1 MPTANGL
8 VVFLAPLFVACT
20 SGRRAGLLAVLL
32 AALAAC
38 TPGIDAGQARLCR
51 AVIPALN
58 AEGSAIELVRTQ
70 PLGGQQGV
78 RVDYRVQS
86 PAGPRSRFLECR
98 FAGARQ
104 AGPEQTGPEQTGPE
118 QTGPEQTGL
127 AGVTTEDGPLGD
139 LRLYVLKR
147 FWLGPDAASVDPEPV
162 SNAAAAPA
170 LPRGLAIGLQHA
182 IFALPPIAIYALLA
196 AAYSLIYGLVGRI
209 NLAFGELAA
218 VAGYAALLGFA
229 IWGALPGETPAL
241 LLAVVLALSAA
252 TMHGVVVGRLLFAPL
267 FRAPGQHVLIGSIAL
282 AIVLQE
288 YLRLSQGAKLIW
300 VRPMFNTPYAV
311 ARSGDF
317 VVTFTPVALAAAC
330 LCLLAAVGVIGLL
343 KVSRFGRAWRACA
356 DDPTAAAL
364 FGIDHRLLLIKTFA
378 LASVLAGLAGYVVT
392 IYYGAFGYAGG
403 IVLGLKSLLA
413 AVAGGI
419 GRVGGAFLGG
429 VLIGV
434 LEQAWSAVFPI
445 EFRDLAIFVLL
456 IVLLVLRP
464 SGLFGW
470 GETLPQRP
478 APGLR

>member
-1 MPTANGL
+1 MSAANQLLVRLGQGGRQGALRVGL
-8 VVFLAPLFVACT
+8 V
-20 SGRRAGLLAVLL
+20 AVLL
-32 AALAAC
+32 AALAGCA
-38 TPGIDAGQARLCR
+38 PGIDAGQARLCR

-58 AEGSAIELVRTQ
+58 RDASAIEIVRTA
-70 PLGGQQGV
+70 PLAAADGV
-78 RVDYRVQS
+78 RVDYRVKA
-86 PAGPRSRFLECR
+86 PAGQKNRFLECR
-98 FAGARQ
+98 FAGGTE
-104 AGPEQTGPEQTGPE
+104 AGPAR
-118 QTGPEQTGL
+118 TGL
-127 AGVTTEDGPLGD
+127 VGVMTEDGAISD

-147 FWLGPDAASVDPEPV
+147 FWLGPDAAAADPEPI
-162 SNAAAAPA
+162 SNAAEAPA
-170 LPRGLAIGLQHA
+170 LPRGLAIGLQHV

-229 IWGALPGETPAL
+229 IWGALPGQIPAL
-241 LLAVVLALSAA
+241 LLAVLLALSAA
-252 TMHGVVVGRLLFAPL
+252 TVHGIVVGRLLFAPL
-267 FRAPGQHVLIGSIAL
+267 FRAAGQHVLIGSIAL

-288 YLRLSQGAKLIW
+288 YLRLTQGAKLIW
-300 VRPMFNTPYAV
+300 LHPIFNTPYAV

-317 VVTFTPVALAAAC
+317 VVTFTPVALAAAG
-330 LCLLAAVGVIGLL
+330 LCLLAAVGLIGLL
-343 KVSRFGRAWRACA
+343 KASRFGRAWRACA
-356 DDPTAAAL
+356 DDPAAAAL
-364 FGIDHRLLLIKTFA
+364 FGIDHRLLLLKTFA

-392 IYYGAFGYAGG
+392 VYYGAFGYAGG

-434 LEQAWSAVFPI
+434 LESAWSAVFPI

-470 GETLPQRP
+470 GEALPQRP
-478 APGLR
+478 ASGLR

>member
-1 MPTANGL
+1 
-8 VVFLAPLFVACT
+8 LAGCA
-20 SGRRAGLLAVLL
+20 
-32 AALAAC
+32 
-38 TPGIDAGQARLCR
+38 PGIDTGQARLCR
-51 AVIPALN
+51 AVLPALN
-58 AEGSAIELVRTQ
+58 GEASAIEIVRTA
-70 PLGGQQGV
+70 PLTAGHGV
-78 RVDYRVQS
+78 RVDYRVQA
-86 PAGPRSRFLECR
+86 PAGQKRRFLECR
-98 FAGARQ
+98 FAA
-104 AGPEQTGPEQTGPE
+104 AGLERS
-118 QTGPEQTGL
+118 GL
-127 AGVTTEDGPLGD
+127 AGVTTEDGPIGD
-139 LRLYVLKR
+139 LRLYMLKR
-147 FWLGPDAASVDPEPV
+147 FWLGPDAAAADPEPV
-162 SNAAAAPA
+162 SNAAEAPA

-196 AAYSLIYGLVGRI
+196 AAYSLVYGLVGRI

-229 IWGALPGETPAL
+229 IWGALPGQIPGL
-241 LLAVVLALSAA
+241 LLAVVLALAAA
-252 TMHGVVVGRLLFAPL
+252 TVHGVVVGRLLFAPL
-267 FRAPGQHVLIGSIAL
+267 FRAAGQHVLIGSIAL

-288 YLRLSQGAKLIW
+288 YLRLTQGAKLIW
-300 VRPMFNTPYAV
+300 VHPIFNTPYAV

-317 VVTFTPVALAAAC
+317 VVTFTPVALAAAA
-330 LCLLAAVGVIGLL
+330 LCLLAAVGLIGLL
-343 KVSRFGRAWRACA
+343 KASRFGRAWRACA
-356 DDPTAAAL
+356 DDPAAAAL
-364 FGIDHRLLLIKTFA
+364 FGIDHRLLLLKTFA

-392 IYYGAFGYAGG
+392 VYYGAFGYAGG

-434 LEQAWSAVFPI
+434 LESAWSAIFPI

-470 GETLPQRP
+470 GEALPQKP

>member
-1 MPTANGL
+1 MSAGNRL
-8 VVFLAPLFVACT
+8 VVLVAAR
-20 SGRRAGLLAVLL
+20 GGLRAALLVAILAVLL
-32 AALAAC
+32 ASSAGCA
-38 TPGIDAGQARLCR
+38 PGIDAGQGRLCR
-51 AVIPALN
+51 AIIPALN
-58 AEGSAIELVRTQ
+58 GEASAVEIVRTA
-70 PLGGQQGV
+70 PLASGQGV

-86 PAGPRSRFLECR
+86 PSGQRSRFLECR
-98 FAGARQ
+98 FAGGMEA
-104 AGPEQTGPEQTGPE
+104 APER
-118 QTGPEQTGL
+118 TGL
-127 AGVTTEDGPLGD
+127 AGVTTEDGPLGAV
-139 LRLYVLKR
+139 RLYVLKR
-147 FWLGPDAASVDPEPV
+147 FWLGPDAAAADPEPV
-162 SNAAAAPA
+162 SNAAEAPA

-229 IWGALPGETPAL
+229 LWGALPGQTPAL

-252 TMHGVVVGRLLFAPL
+252 TVHGVVVGRLLFAPL
-267 FRAPGQHVLIGSIAL
+267 FRASGQHVLIGSIAL

-288 YLRLSQGAKLIW
+288 YLRLTQGAKLIW
-300 VRPMFNTPYAV
+300 VPPIFNTPYAL

-330 LCLLAAVGVIGLL
+330 LCLLAALGLIGLL
-343 KVSRFGRAWRACA
+343 KASRFGRAWRACA
-356 DDPTAAAL
+356 DDPAAAAL
-364 FGIDHRLLLIKTFA
+364 FGIDHQLLLLKTFA
-378 LASVLAGLAGYVVT
+378 LASGLAGLAGYVVT

-429 VLIGV
+429 ILIGV
-434 LEQAWSAVFPI
+434 LESAWSAIFPI
-445 EFRDLAIFVLL
+445 EFRDLAVFVLL

-464 SGLFGW
+464 NGLLGW
-470 GETLPQRP
+470 GEALPQRP

>member
-1 MPTANGL
+1 MPTTNSL
-8 VVFLAPLFVACT
+8 VVFVTSLFVARK

-32 AALAAC
+32 AALTAC

-58 AEGSAIELVRTQ
+58 VEGSAIELVRTA
-70 PLGGQQGV
+70 PLAGQQGV
-78 RVDYRVQS
+78 RVDYRVHS
-86 PAGPRSRFLECR
+86 PAGQRSRFLECR
-98 FAGARQ
+98 FAGARE
-104 AGPEQTGPEQTGPE
+104 AGPEQA
-118 QTGPEQTGL
+118 GL
-127 AGVTTEDGPLGD
+127 AGVTTEDGPIGD

-147 FWLGPDAASVDPEPV
+147 FWLGPDAATVDPEPV

-267 FRAPGQHVLIGSIAL
+267 FRAAGQHVLIGSIAL

-288 YLRLSQGAKLIW
+288 YLRLTQGAKLIW

-317 VVTFTPVALAAAC
+317 VVTFTPVALAAAG
-330 LCLLAAVGVIGLL
+330 LCLLAAVALIGLL
-343 KVSRFGRAWRACA
+343 KASRFGRAWRACA

-470 GETLPQRP
+470 GETLPQGP
-478 APGLR
+478 TPGLR

>member
-1 MPTANGL
+1 MVLL
-8 VVFLAPLFVACT
+8 VAGEG
-20 SGRRAGLLAVLL
+20 GRQGGLLAILSLL
-32 AALAAC
+32 VALLTGCAA
-38 TPGIDAGQARLCR
+38 GIDAGQARLCR
-51 AVIPALN
+51 AIIPALN
-58 AEGSAIELVRTQ
+58 GEAAAIEIVRTA
-70 PLGGQQGV
+70 PLAGAPGV
-78 RVDYRVQS
+78 RVDYRVRA
-86 PAGPRSRFLECR
+86 PAGQKSRFLECR
-98 FAGARQ
+98 FAGTRE
-104 AGPEQTGPEQTGPE
+104 AGSERA
-118 QTGPEQTGL
+118 GL
-127 AGVTTEDGPLGD
+127 AGVATEAGPLSD

-147 FWLGPDAASVDPEPV
+147 FWLGPDAAAADPEPI
-162 SNAAAAPA
+162 SNAAEAPA

-229 IWGALPGETPAL
+229 ICGALPGQVPAL

-252 TMHGVVVGRLLFAPL
+252 TMHGLVVGRLLFAPL
-267 FRAPGQHVLIGSIAL
+267 SRAAGQQVLIGSIAL

-300 VRPMFNTPYAV
+300 VHPIFNTPYAV

-330 LCLLAAVGVIGLL
+330 LCLLAALGLVGLI
-343 KVSRFGRAWRACA
+343 KMSRFGRAWRACA
-356 DDPTAAAL
+356 DDPAAAAL
-364 FGIDHRLLLIKTFA
+364 FGIDHRLLLLKTFA

-392 IYYGAFGYAGG
+392 VYYGAFGYAGG

-429 VLIGV
+429 VLIGA
-434 LEQAWSAVFPI
+434 LEQAWSAIFPI

-470 GETLPQRP
+470 GETLPQKP
-478 APGLR
+478 TPGAR

>member
-1 MPTANGL
+1 MSAANQLLVRLGQGGRQGALRVGL
-8 VVFLAPLFVACT
+8 V
-20 SGRRAGLLAVLL
+20 AVLL
-32 AALAAC
+32 AALAGCA
-38 TPGIDAGQARLCR
+38 PDIDAGQARLCR

-58 AEGSAIELVRTQ
+58 GEASAIEIVRTA
-70 PLGGQQGV
+70 PLAAADGV
-78 RVDYRVQS
+78 RVDYRVKA
-86 PAGPRSRFLECR
+86 PAGQKNRFLECR
-98 FAGARQ
+98 FAGGTE
-104 AGPEQTGPEQTGPE
+104 AGPAR
-118 QTGPEQTGL
+118 TGL
-127 AGVTTEDGPLGD
+127 VGVMTEDGAISD

-147 FWLGPDAASVDPEPV
+147 FWLGPDAAAADPEPI
-162 SNAAAAPA
+162 SNAAEAPA
-170 LPRGLAIGLQHA
+170 LPRGLAIGLQHV

-229 IWGALPGETPAL
+229 IWGALPGQIPAL
-241 LLAVVLALSAA
+241 LLAVLLALSAA
-252 TMHGVVVGRLLFAPL
+252 TVHGIVVGRLLFAPL
-267 FRAPGQHVLIGSIAL
+267 FRAAGQHVLIGSIAL

-288 YLRLSQGAKLIW
+288 YLRLTQGAKLIW
-300 VRPMFNTPYAV
+300 LHPIFNTPYAV

-317 VVTFTPVALAAAC
+317 VVTFTPVALAAAG
-330 LCLLAAVGVIGLL
+330 LCLLAAVGLIGLL
-343 KVSRFGRAWRACA
+343 KASRFGRAWRACA
-356 DDPTAAAL
+356 DDPAAAAL
-364 FGIDHRLLLIKTFA
+364 FGIDHRLLLLKTFA

-392 IYYGAFGYAGG
+392 VYYGAFGYAGG

-434 LEQAWSAVFPI
+434 LESAWSAVFPI

-470 GETLPQRP
+470 GEALPQRP
-478 APGLR
+478 ASGLR